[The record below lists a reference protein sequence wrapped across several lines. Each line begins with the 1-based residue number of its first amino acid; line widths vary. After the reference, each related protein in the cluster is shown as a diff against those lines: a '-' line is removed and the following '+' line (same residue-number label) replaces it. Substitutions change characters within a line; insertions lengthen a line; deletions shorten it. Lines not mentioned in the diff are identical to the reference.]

1 MLVETRYEHVVLNDA
16 KVPVLAGTTMKVSE
30 LVQAKMA
37 YGWSA
42 EELQFQF
49 PYLTMGQIYSALAYY
64 ADHRTEMEDD
74 FERRKNRVGEL
85 NIRIASR
92 NFQQR
97 LSELQSFH
105 QV

>member
-64 ADHRTEMEDD
+64 ADHRAEMEGS
-74 FERRKNRVGEL
+74 FERQRKRIGEL
-85 NIRIASR
+85 QAKYGSSKLQKRIKK
-92 NFQQR
+92 QG
-97 LSELQSFH
+97 E
-105 QV
+105 